1 MHYFVEGEKIFI
13 DETKRPLGKGS
24 EGICYKR
31 KNQVYKIYHKS
42 SIYEFGH
49 NKSVDHQYLIGIPT
63 RQTIL
68 PNALIYNEDYSYAG
82 YRANYIKG
90 EKDITKKQGI
100 ALLSSSTFIKNLQI
114 LESDMSL
121 LAHNY
126 VLVADIQPVNYF
138 FDKGNDTMYII
149 DPGRFTVKRF
159 DYGNNEKEDKELIQE
174 CDTQNE
180 SQLESL
186 ITTLLYNDL
195 VKYKPLNSKAKLQKL
210 RDYIVKE
217 KDTLTYSQYFNET
230 LKEYENP
237 NTYFKSLGKYIK

>member
-1 MHYFVEGEKIFI
+1 
-13 DETKRPLGKGS
+13 
-24 EGICYKR
+24 
-31 KNQVYKIYHKS
+31 
-42 SIYEFGH
+42 
-49 NKSVDHQYLIGIPT
+49 
-63 RQTIL
+63 
-68 PNALIYNEDYSYAG
+68 
-82 YRANYIKG
+82 
-90 EKDITKKQGI
+90 
-100 ALLSSSTFIKNLQI
+100 
-114 LESDMSL
+114 MSL

-138 FDKGNDTMYII
+138 FDKENDTMYII

-159 DYGNNEKEDKELIQE
+159 DHGNNEKEDKELIQE

-237 NTYFKSLGKYIK
+237 NNYFKSLGKYIK